1 MKKSIRTSSRLLR
14 IEQLETRHLMAAIN
28 MTAQEQLMIELL
40 NRARAAPAAEASRFG
55 IDLNKDLPPG
65 TISSTP
71 KQPLAPDQ
79 ILIQAAGGHSQD
91 MLNRDYFSHTNPE
104 QKSPT
109 DRANAL
115 GYSGGVGE
123 NISWGGST
131 GSIDQ
136 NDQVYQR
143 HESLFRSAGHRSNL
157 LTGAY
162 RDVGTGIRYG
172 VFTKNGTNYNAS
184 MVTQNF
190 GFGSGAYIT
199 GVVFADTVR
208 ADRFYDIGE
217 GLGQINVLA
226 TTSDGSVFQTETGS
240 SGGYRLLVPSGTYSV
255 VFFKGG
261 QSSGPPRS
269 ITVGSENVKLD
280 FFGSF
285 VDTAS
290 LNVTV
295 DHASF
300 SEDAG
305 RNVAKLT
312 ITRSG
317 YPLNSP
323 LTVQLIGDATE
334 IEMPATIQ
342 IPLNSASIQIPIHA
356 VDDSLLDGTVRV
368 AIRASAG
375 AVTSSPLN
383 IDVTDAESIRLN
395 ASVNRFA
402 ENAGAGVSVITVSRS
417 NTDLAQSVT
426 VRLVSS
432 DTSELTVPETVV
444 IPAGQQSTTVGVSA
458 VDDNLFDGLQTV
470 RVDATSNGY
479 PPAQIDFQV
488 DDFQNLQVVF
498 PNQSPLVESDSNARQ
513 TQANIQLRSVAPAG
527 GKTIRLESNP
537 AGSVS
542 IPSSVLM
549 PAGQSQISFPVSI
562 QPDAIQQGRRSVQ
575 VKIKMDP
582 LEESINLVVLDSLLD
597 RWHNAALRWDVDGNG
612 RVDPLDVLVT
622 VNEMNTNGPR
632 RLDNARPTDRSLLF
646 VDINDDGFLDPLD
659 ALGIIN
665 FINVR

>member
-1 MKKSIRTSSRLLR
+1 MNLSRRTNPRPLR
-14 IEQLETRHLMAAIN
+14 IEQLETRNLMAVIN

-65 TISSTP
+65 TISPTP

-91 MLNRDYFSHTNPE
+91 MLNRDYFSHTSPE

-109 DRANAL
+109 DRASAL
-115 GYSGGVGE
+115 GYSGSVGE

-136 NDQVYQR
+136 NDHVYQR
-143 HESLFRSAGHRSNL
+143 HEGLFLSQTHRSNL
-157 LTGAY
+157 MTDGY
-162 RDVGTGIRYG
+162 RDVGTGVRYG
-172 VFTKNGTNYNAS
+172 IYTQGGTDYNSS

-208 ADRFYDIGE
+208 ANQFYDIGE
-217 GLGQINVLA
+217 GLGQINVVA
-226 TTSDGSVFQTETGS
+226 TASDGRVFETTTGS
-240 SGGYRLLVPSGTYSV
+240 SGGYRILVPSGSYSV
-255 VFFKGG
+255 LFTKDGRT
-261 QSSGPPRS
+261 SGEPRQVT
-269 ITVGSENVKLD
+269 IGSQNVKVD
-280 FFGSF
+280 FSGAL
-285 VDTAS
+285 VETGTLS
-290 LNVTV
+290 LSVNV
-295 DHASF
+295 ASF

-305 RNVAKLT
+305 RNVARLT
-312 ITRSG
+312 VTRSG

-323 LTVQLIGDATE
+323 LAVQLIGDSTE
-334 IEMPATIQ
+334 IDMPATIQ
-342 IPLNSASIQIPIHA
+342 IPVGSASIEVPLHA

-375 AVTSSPLN
+375 PVTSPPLN
-383 IDVTDAESIRLN
+383 IDVTDAESIRLS
-395 ASVNRFA
+395 ASVTRFA
-402 ENAGAGVSVITVSRS
+402 ENAGSGASVITVSRS
-417 NTDLAQSVT
+417 NTDFGQPVT

-432 DTSELTVPETVV
+432 DTSELTVPETVI

-458 VDDNLFDGLQTV
+458 VDDNLFDGMQSV
-470 RVDATSNGY
+470 RVDATATLY
-479 PPAQIDFQV
+479 TPARVDFQV
-488 DDFQNLQVVF
+488 DDFQTLQVVF
-498 PNQSPLVESDSNARQ
+498 PNRSPLVESDSNARQ
-513 TQANIQLRSVAPAG
+513 TQATIQLRSIAPAG
-527 GKTIRLESNP
+527 GMTIRLESIP

-542 IPSSVLM
+542 IPSTVLM
-549 PAGQSQISFPVSI
+549 PAGQSQISFPISVE
-562 QPDAIQQGRRSVQ
+562 PNAIQQGRRKAQ
-575 VKIKMDP
+575 VKVKMDP

-597 RWHNAALRWDVDGNG
+597 RWHNASLRWDVDGNG
-612 RVDPLDVLVT
+612 RVDPMDVLMT
-622 VNEMNTNGPR
+622 INEINTNGLR
-632 RLDNARPTDRSLLF
+632 QLDNSRSTDRSLLF

-665 FINVR
+665 FINAS